1 MKRIAIIASALFFIG
16 IIGCNTNKEE
26 NLYKIE
32 TSYGDITIRLYEETP
47 KHTENFEKLVKKG
60 FYEDL
65 LFHRVIEGF
74 MIQGGDPV
82 SKDAP
87 KGTLLGE
94 EDAGYTLPAEFNDSL
109 FHKKGIIAAAREGDQ
124 VNPEKRSSSSQFY
137 IVQGKV
143 FTNEE
148 LDKLENRINA
158 STKKRATQKYIQ
170 QATVEGME
178 ENKEIDYEVLI
189 PQAEAYAQHYMDSV
203 GYYKIPEFKREAYRT
218 IGGTPRLDGN
228 YTVFGEVVE
237 GMEVI
242 DKIASIDTD
251 ENDRPVNDVVMD
263 IKKIK

>member
-1 MKRIAIIASALFFIG
+1 MRRIVLLTASIIFTLL
-16 IIGCNTNKEE
+16 IGCNTQEE

-32 TSYGDITIRLYEETP
+32 TSYGDIVLRLYDETP
-47 KHTENFEKLVKKG
+47 KHKENFEKLVKEG

-74 MIQGGDPV
+74 MIQGGDPT
-82 SKDAP
+82 SKEAP
-87 KGTLLGE
+87 AGALLGE

-109 FHKKGIIAAAREGDQ
+109 FHKKGVIAAAREGDQ

-137 IVQGKV
+137 IVQGKI
-143 FTNEE
+143 FTDDE
-148 LDKLENRINA
+148 LDELEARINA
-158 STKKRATQKYIQ
+158 STKKKATQEYIQ
-170 QATVEGME
+170 QATVAGIE
-178 ENKEIDYEVLI
+178 ENKEVDYEVLI
-189 PQAEAYAQHYMDSV
+189 PEAEAYAQNYMDSV

-242 DKIASIDTD
+242 DKIAAVETD
-251 ENDRPVNDVVMD
+251 ENDRPVKDVVMD

>member
-1 MKRIAIIASALFFIG
+1 MKRIALIASAFLLFG
-16 IIGCNTNKEE
+16 IIGCNRSNEE

-32 TSYGDITIRLYEETP
+32 TSYGDITIRLYKETP
-47 KHTENFEKLVKKG
+47 KHTENFEKLVKEG

-74 MIQGGDPV
+74 MIQGGDPF

-143 FTNEE
+143 FTDEE

-158 STKKRATQKYIQ
+158 ATKKRATQKYIQ
-170 QATVEGME
+170 QTTVQGIE

-189 PQAEAYAQHYMDSV
+189 PEAEAYAKHYMDSV

-228 YTVFGEVVE
+228 YTIFGEVVE

-242 DKIASIDTD
+242 NKIASVETD
-251 ENDRPVNDVVMD
+251 ENDRPVDDVIMD
-263 IKKIK
+263 IQKVK

>member
-1 MKRIAIIASALFFIG
+1 MRRIVLLTASIIFTLL
-16 IIGCNTNKEE
+16 IGCNTQEE
-26 NLYKIE
+26 DLYKIE
-32 TSYGDITIRLYEETP
+32 TSYGDIVLRLYDETP
-47 KHTENFEKLVKKG
+47 KHKENFEKLVKEG

-74 MIQGGDPV
+74 MIQGGDPT
-82 SKDAP
+82 SKEAP
-87 KGTLLGE
+87 AGALLGE

-109 FHKKGIIAAAREGDQ
+109 FHKKGVIAAAREGDQ

-137 IVQGKV
+137 IVQGKI
-143 FTNEE
+143 FTDDE
-148 LDKLENRINA
+148 LDELEARINA
-158 STKKRATQKYIQ
+158 STKKKATQEYIQ
-170 QATVEGME
+170 QATVAGIE
-178 ENKEIDYEVLI
+178 ENKEVDYEVLI
-189 PQAEAYAQHYMDSV
+189 PEAEAYAQNYMDSV

-242 DKIASIDTD
+242 DKIAAVETD
-251 ENDRPVNDVVMD
+251 ENDRPVKDVVLD